1 MKRFPEIARRAVSL
15 ALAASMSLSV
25 LAPCASAAATARDL
39 ENSVDE
45 LGNVDLSD
53 EVYNVPG
60 DTAFT
65 AADTAADPLG
75 GDDEE
80 EIDLDDLTEEQLAE
94 QAVVDE
100 AGHTE
105 HTPDTDAE
113 PVYEQPATCAERGY
127 AIYPCSFTLEQEDGT
142 VAHCYHQVVVWLPL
156 ADHAWGEWQEPDDA
170 DSQKYR
176 VCTVCNAVEYEDGTV
191 VTPGGIPITDPD
203 QPEWLPGDGQ
213 VDTCGLGDYIRKQYN
228 KVVEGIKNAY
238 NDLKKDLDEKIE
250 KAKADSQKTLDERYP
265 DDHDPSKSNVLIQT
279 DKHDV
284 TCLEDGYIKY
294 KCTRTDEQRVSS
306 SINNPIKD
314 IYNRLPSS
322 WQKKVQD
329 TLKNNGLEALGN
341 QLGNDKFTLSFD
353 VKLTCEHDE
362 NNPIVV
368 TTEKAA
374 GHHEF
379 PDENDPANWKVTKKP
394 TCKEDGEETLT
405 CIGACKGK
413 EEGGVKIR
421 KIGHEDVEH
430 QWVKIDSVAATC
442 EKDGYDRY
450 QCSVCGDKEDRKT
463 ADALG
468 HDYQNYADD
477 RNPAC
482 QEQTATGHCTRC
494 GGADTKVTSAAL
506 VPHKFTTWTGTGISV
521 SGQYL
526 YYESTCD
533 ICHEKTKQINVAE
546 KKLDDLDEALDGD
559 PLTATDDELLEVDG
573 LYNGAKAAITVL
585 EYANKH
591 LHTSFNTEKYTARLD
606 EMTDRYKKFE
616 HESLQRGCEK
626 TASEAI
632 KKAHETIDNK
642 DPSEMTN
649 DEMKEVIGAYVAAS
663 AAVGQLDDGRA
674 KKTELQAELAEL
686 KKTVEEI
693 ESKYAQKV
701 IEGVWDDLKN
711 GTLDKTKLEAL
722 KKTLEDLEPMIPD
735 SLKESYEQVVDAVDA
750 AIKAIDL
757 VNNASALIKKLQ
769 EEIKN
774 GNISQDTVKQLQ
786 DLVKQARDLADQIKE
801 NPILKNAVDTIIKN
815 AEKAL
820 KEAAANKALDALK
833 EAIKNGDLSKID
845 EAFDQAQ
852 KAIDEL
858 RHYAPEVAD
867 KLSNA
872 LEEIKKTY
880 LHGIKDELEKAL
892 KDGTYQEK
900 LDKLKDVVK
909 KYEDMIKDID
919 ASGALKELWDT
930 ILNEEL
936 TKLITDTANEI
947 NKIVNDKDMSAL
959 DKIAAL
965 NELSDDLHK
974 QLEDIV
980 GKDRADK
987 LLEPFDKLIE
997 QAKETV
1003 AKAAAAAGDS
1013 LIKEALKAIKQ
1024 AVDSAENKEDA
1035 INQIESIYDQAHELL
1050 TKAGMSNEDATA
1062 KLEPVRSAIDSVKKL
1077 LDESFVSMD
1086 TIKAAV
1092 DVLVDA
1098 MLESGTIEGGLHD
1111 LVRTV
1116 LDGKNLDPAVTR
1128 VILVVARDVLKK
1140 ADWSRLTPSLLDD
1153 VMDMAIDKAKKKI
1166 SKKYNSTI
1174 AKIANDLIDELKPT
1188 MNDLVHKE
1196 VGQDTIDKVRDVF
1209 LNAIDNGI
1217 AGIDAG
1223 KNREE
1228 LLDTARDDLLKLSPV
1243 ISAELKRIGAKAAES
1258 VNKEMHDKVTAAL
1271 PGVILPNLI
1280 GDLIGNLAEDIVNK
1294 EIGKEDPKI
1303 TAEIDKYVK
1312 YLTCPGHKHAT
1323 RISQALGCTTDEIQ
1337 EDYCTRC
1344 DWVFSKTKIADA
1356 LGHDPVTVP
1365 GVEPTETADGLTDGI
1380 QCARCGAWLE
1390 PQEVI
1395 PAQEPQYEKYLVKSA
1410 VTADTAKAAGYKNQK
1425 KLDEAID
1432 AALTKAGYQT
1442 ANSER
1447 FLAQVQT
1454 SIGILSNDR
1463 YPEDGVTGMV
1473 KLPAGAAGKNCT
1485 FYAVQVLT
1493 ADTHG
1498 YSAGDVVVTPLTVTS
1513 EGISFKLPVQSV
1525 VAIAWKV
1532 NE

>member
-94 QAVVDE
+94 QAAVD
-100 AGHTE
+100 ASGHEE

-191 VTPGGIPITDPD
+191 VTPGGIPVTDPD

-213 VDTCGLGDYIRKQYN
+213 VDTCGFWDQVQ
-228 KVVEGIKNAY
+228 KVVDDVTDAY
-238 NDLKKDLDEKIE
+238 NDLKKDLEKKTE
-250 KAKADSQKTLDERYP
+250 KAKADSQKTLDKKYP
-265 DDHDPSKSNVLIQT
+265 NDHDPSKSNVLKQT
-279 DKHDV
+279 DKHDA
-284 TCLEDGYIKY
+284 TCLTDGYIKY
-294 KCTRTDEQRVSS
+294 KCTRTYKKPVSAS
-306 SINNPIKD
+306 TDNPIKD
-314 IYNRLPSS
+314 IYNALPGFLQTEV
-322 WQKKVQD
+322 QK
-329 TLKNNGLEALGN
+329 TLKKNGLEALGN
-341 QLGNDKFTLSFD
+341 QLGNDKFTLS
-353 VKLTCEHDE
+353 VKVPLTCEHDE

-368 TTEKAA
+368 TTEKAV

-379 PDENDPANWKVTKKP
+379 PDENVPANWVETKKP
-394 TCKEDGEETLT
+394 TCTEDGVETLT

-413 EEGGVKIR
+413 EKGGTKTRPIPHGNVK
-421 KIGHEDVEH
+421 H
-430 QWVKIDSVAATC
+430 QWGEEQRSEPTC
-442 EKDGYDRY
+442 TANGEIY
-450 QCSVCGDKEDRKT
+450 QICKVCGAKNTIEIL
-463 ADALG
+463 AALG
-468 HDYQNYADD
+468 HDYQNYVDD
-477 RNPAC
+477 RKPAC
-482 QEQTATGHCTRC
+482 QPQTKTGHCTRC
-494 GGADTKVTSAAL
+494 SEPDVITSAAL
-506 VPHKFTTWTGTGISV
+506 IPHKFTKWEGTTKVPIINE
-521 SGQYL
+521 YL

-533 ICHEKTKQINVAE
+533 ICQTEPKKINIAD
-546 KKLDDLDEALDGD
+546 KKLDDLDEALDGN

-591 LHTSFNTEKYTARLD
+591 LHTSVNTEKYTERLD

-626 TASEAI
+626 TASEEI

-722 KKTLEDLEPMIPD
+722 KKTLEDLKDYIPD

-750 AIKAIDL
+750 AIKAVDL
-757 VNNASALIKKLQ
+757 INNASALIKKLQ

-786 DLVKQARDLADQIKE
+786 DLVKQAGDLADQIKK

-815 AEKAL
+815 AEEAL

-858 RHYAPEVAD
+858 RHYAPTVAD

-947 NKIVNDKDMSAL
+947 NKIVNDKDKSAL
-959 DKIAAL
+959 EKIAAL
-965 NELSDDLHK
+965 NKLSNDLHK

-1050 TKAGMSNEDATA
+1050 TKAGMSDKDATA

-1098 MLESGTIEGGLHD
+1098 MLESNTIEGGLHD

-1153 VMDMAIDKAKKKI
+1153 VMDMAIDKAKKKV

-1365 GVEPTETADGLTDGI
+1365 GVEPTETADGLTEGI

-1498 YSAGDVVVTPLTVTS
+1498 YSAGDVVITPLTVTS

>member
-25 LAPCASAAATARDL
+25 LAPCASAAVTARDL

-45 LGNVDLSD
+45 LGNVDLTD
-53 EVYNVPG
+53 EVFNVPD
-60 DTAFT
+60 DTAA
-65 AADTAADPLG
+65 AADTLG

-80 EIDLDDLTEEQLAE
+80 DIDLDDLTEEQLAE

-156 ADHAWGEWQEPDDA
+156 ADHEWGEWQEPDDA

-191 VTPGGIPITDPD
+191 VTPGGIPVTDPD

-213 VDTCGLGDYIRKQYN
+213 VDACGFGDYVKQQFN
-228 KVVEGIKNAY
+228 KVVDGVKNAY
-238 NDLKKDLDEKIE
+238 NELKNDLDEKIKE
-250 KAKADSQKTLDERYP
+250 AEANAQKTLDEKYP
-265 DDHDPSKSNVLIQT
+265 DDHDPSKSNVLKQIE
-279 DKHDV
+279 KHDA
-284 TCLEDGYIKY
+284 TCLTDGYIKY
-294 KCTRTDEQRVSS
+294 KCTRTDKKRVSS
-306 SINNPIKD
+306 STNNPIKG
-314 IYNRLPSS
+314 IYNALPKS
-322 WQKKVQD
+322 WKTKVQN
-329 TLKNNGLEALGN
+329 TLKNNGLGELAN
-341 QLGNDKFTLSFD
+341 QLGNDKFTLTFD
-353 VKLTCEHDE
+353 VPLTCEHDE

-368 TTEKAA
+368 ETGKAA
-374 GHHEF
+374 GHKF
-379 PDENDPANWKVTKKP
+379 PDENDPANWIETKKP
-394 TCKEDGEETLT
+394 TCTEDGVETLT
-405 CIGACKGK
+405 CTRCGG
-413 EEGGVKIR
+413 EEDGGIKTRAIPHGNVR
-421 KIGHEDVEH
+421 HQWDKIG
-430 QWVKIDSVAATC
+430 SVAATC
-442 EKDGYDRY
+442 EEEGYDLY
-450 QCSVCGDKEDRKT
+450 ECSVCKTTKKEKT
-463 ADALG
+463 AEKLG
-468 HDYQNYADD
+468 HLFTNYVDD
-477 RNPAC
+477 GKPAC
-482 QEQTATGHCTRC
+482 QPQSKTATCDRPGCNAT
-494 GGADTKVTSAAL
+494 DTQTSAAL
-506 VPHKFTTWTGTGISV
+506 VPHKFTEWTV
-521 SGQYL
+521 DQEFLGQAL
-526 YYESTCD
+526 YYKSTCN
-533 ICHEKTKQINVAE
+533 ICHEETKRINVAE
-546 KKLDDLDEALDGD
+546 KKLDELDKALDKD
-559 PLTATDDELLEVDG
+559 PTQMSNSELTDIVT
-573 LYNGAKAAITVL
+573 LYNAAKAAISLMDKVGVNVDSYQKRLDDMKTRYDAVQHESEQRL
-585 EYANKH
+585 ALAAAKEAVKQAEDLINGKDPANM
-591 LHTSFNTEKYTARLD
+591 SNEDMAAVIAAYTAA
-606 EMTDRYKKFE
+606 E
-616 HESLQRGCEK
+616 
-626 TASEAI
+626 TAV
-632 KKAHETIDNK
+632 N
-642 DPSEMTN
+642 
-649 DEMKEVIGAYVAAS
+649 
-663 AAVGQLDDGRA
+663 QLDDSNAG
-674 KKTELQAELAEL
+674 KAELKTRLAAL
-686 KKTVEEI
+686 KKTVEQI
-693 ESKYAQKV
+693 EAKYAQKV
-701 IEGVWDDLKN
+701 IEDIWNKLKN
-711 GTLDKTKLEAL
+711 GELDKSQLEAF
-722 KKTLEDLEPMIPD
+722 KKVLEELEPIIPD

-774 GNISQDTVKQLQ
+774 GNISQDTIKQLQ
-786 DLVKQARDLADQIKE
+786 ELVKQARDLVDQIKE

-858 RHYAPEVAD
+858 RPYAPDVAD
-867 KLSNA
+867 KLSKA

-880 LHGIKDELEKAL
+880 IHGIKDELEKAL

-909 KYEDMIKDID
+909 KYEDMIKELDV
-919 ASGALKELWDT
+919 SGALKELWDT

-936 TKLITDTANEI
+936 TKLITDMANEI

-959 DKIAAL
+959 EKIAAL
-965 NELSDDLHK
+965 NKLSDDLHK

-1024 AVDSAENKEDA
+1024 AVDSAESKEDA
-1035 INQIESIYDQAHELL
+1035 INQLESIYDQAHELL
-1050 TKAGMSNEDATA
+1050 TKAGMSDEDATA

-1098 MLESGTIEGGLHD
+1098 MLESNTIEGGLHD
-1111 LVRTV
+1111 LVRAV

-1128 VILVVARDVLKK
+1128 AILVVARDVLKK

-1153 VMDMAIDKAKKKI
+1153 VMDMAIDKVKEKI
-1166 SKKYNSTI
+1166 SKKYISPV
-1174 AKIANDLIDELKPT
+1174 AKVANELIDELKPT
-1188 MNDLVHKE
+1188 MNDLMHKE

-1209 LNAIDNGI
+1209 LKALDNGI
-1217 AGIDAG
+1217 DGIDAG
-1223 KNREE
+1223 KSRED
-1228 LLDTARDDLLKLSPV
+1228 LLDTARDDLLGLSPV
-1243 ISAELKRIGAKAAES
+1243 VSAELKRIGAKAAES
-1258 VNKEMHDKVTAAL
+1258 INQEMHDKVEAAL
-1271 PGVILPNLI
+1271 PGVILPDLI
-1280 GDLIGNLAEDIVNK
+1280 GDLIGNLAEDIVND

-1303 TAEIDKYVK
+1303 TAEIDKYVR

-1323 RISQALGCTTDEIQ
+1323 RISQAQGCTSDEIT
-1337 EDYCTRC
+1337 EDYCARC
-1344 DWVFSKTKIADA
+1344 GWVFSSTKTAPA
-1356 LGHDPVTVP
+1356 LGHDPMLVP
-1365 GVEPTETADGLTDGI
+1365 GVEPTQDMDGLTDGV

-1390 PQEVI
+1390 PQEVL
-1395 PAQEPQYEKYLVKSA
+1395 PALNPEYDKWFVKA
-1410 VTADTAKAAGYKNQK
+1410 DVTAETVKATGYQSQQ

-1432 AALTKAGYQT
+1432 SALKKAGFEP

-1447 FLAQVQT
+1447 FLAQVRT
-1454 SIGILSNDR
+1454 NLEIDEGYILPNDR
-1463 YPEDGVTGMV
+1463 YPEEGVTGMV
-1473 KLPAGAAGKNCT
+1473 RFPAKAPGKDGT
-1485 FYAVQVLT
+1485 YYAVQVVT
-1493 ADTHG
+1493 ADNHG
-1498 YSAGDVVVTPLTVTS
+1498 YNAGDIVVTPLTVTK
-1513 EGISFKLPVQSV
+1513 EGISLKTGVQAV
-1525 VAIAWKV
+1525 VAIAWKP
-1532 NE
+1532 NN